1 MVCLAKQ
8 ATLWTG
14 LALVLLTPRASAN
27 LTGSGTITYH
37 DYQAL
42 PLSAVQNNP
51 PSCGMPYAELD
62 MTRIT
67 AVQQMDTATD
77 CGKCIK
83 VTNANNPSLCVY
95 VLAVDTG
102 GRGLDL
108 SKPAFG
114 KILDIDAGVGA
125 AQWEPADSSYCAGI
139 WSNGPQAGS
148 SGGGSAPSVAA
159 EPATSSAPA
168 PTKPSPTVVHIASP
182 SSSSSSSSATDVYVA
197 PQPPV
202 VVQPASTA
210 QYLHPSSS
218 AQPVQTV
225 YGAEES
231 SDLFGFGHNAEES
244 TSAEANSAVHE
255 NASAKE
261 SVSDDTEETDM
272 TESSAASPTM
282 RVSLAGL
289 AAMLAAVALI

>member
-8 ATLWTG
+8 PSLWTG

-62 MTRIT
+62 LTRIT

-95 VLAVDTG
+95 VMAVDTG

-114 KILDIDAGVGA
+114 EILDIDAGVGA

-148 SGGGSAPSVAA
+148 SGGDSTPPAAA

-168 PTKPSPTVVHIASP
+168 PTQPATTVVQIASP
-182 SSSSSSSSATDVYVA
+182 SSSSSSTAVYVA
-197 PQPPV
+197 PPPV
-202 VVQPASTA
+202 VVQPESTA
-210 QYLHPSSS
+210 QDLYPSSS
-218 AQPVQTV
+218 AQPEQSV

-231 SDLFGFGHNAEES
+231 SELFGFGHNAEES
-244 TSAEANSAVHE
+244 TSADGSSASDE
-255 NASAKE
+255 DASVEE
-261 SVSDDTEETDM
+261 SV
-272 TESSAASPTM
+272 
-282 RVSLAGL
+282 
-289 AAMLAAVALI
+289 